1 MSALITTTDIP
12 NGAVYGVPQKA
23 YTVEGV
29 AGQDFTAAL
38 AAAAFREATAIEA
51 ATASYADVVRTRT
64 RKCED
69 LGEVLAAL
77 AKAVASMPTNSQ
89 KSDDKSEKSAEI
101 YKAQTIAKQYGFDLQ
116 LVDVDEGNG
125 VAAVRRDNAYRL
137 QNDIQYALDT
147 EDNELQQDAVA
158 LQSLVSRRDTAFSTA
173 AKLVRKADDAAQ
185 STIGNMVG

>member
-12 NGAVYGVPQKA
+12 NGAVYGVPQKT
-23 YTVEGV
+23 YTVDGV

-38 AAAAFREATAIEA
+38 AAAAFRESTAIEA

-77 AKAVASMPTNSQ
+77 AKAVASMPTKSQ

-101 YKAQTIAKQYGFDLQ
+101 YNAQTIAKQYGFDLQ
-116 LVDVDEGNG
+116 LVDVDEGKG

-158 LQSLVSRRDTAFSTA
+158 LQSLISKRDNAFSTA

-185 STIGNMVG
+185 STIGNMAG

>member
-12 NGAVYGVPQKA
+12 NGAVYGVPQKT
-23 YTVEGV
+23 YTVDGV

-38 AAAAFREATAIEA
+38 AAAAFRESAAIEA

-77 AKAVASMPTNSQ
+77 AKAVASMPTKSQ

-101 YKAQTIAKQYGFDLQ
+101 YTAQTIARQYGFDLQ
-116 LVDVDEGNG
+116 LVDVDEGKG

-158 LQSLVSRRDTAFSTA
+158 LQSFISKRDTAFSTA

-185 STIGNMVG
+185 STIGNMAG